1 MDHVRIDEGIKRG
14 KRVKPRNDRHPVT
27 KRFLPI
33 AGTQAQALEHREQI
47 IARLAS
53 GELLR
58 DVAASL
64 DVSPAAISQV
74 LSKDPQYLAAR
85 ESGIEQ
91 QLEQW
96 QACIEHAQDPLNLA
110 RGREAFRAAAWRGE
124 REFPHRW
131 GAKQE
136 VTVDVRVRVDDSVLE
151 EGKSLISQYIEG
163 QSMLIP
169 EPAEDGVPSLTD
181 PTLPPV

>member
-1 MDHVRIDEGIKRG
+1 MS
-14 KRVKPRNDRHPVT
+14 
-27 KRFLPI
+27 
-33 AGTQAQALEHREQI
+33 
-47 IARLAS
+47 RLAS

-58 DVAASL
+58 DIASSL

-136 VTVDVRVRVDDSVLE
+136 VTVDVRVTIDSTVLE
-151 EGKSLISQYIEG
+151 QANTLIGQYKEIALPAQDDEGVALLSG
-163 QSMLIP
+163 
-169 EPAEDGVPSLTD
+169 
-181 PTLPPV
+181 PTLPSP